1 MQSLSGARILI
12 IATDG
17 FERSELVAPRDLLRA
32 AGATVHVA
40 SPDGAA
46 IRSWDKSDWGGHEDV
61 DLGIENADSNH
72 YDAVI
77 VPGGQI
83 TPDIL
88 RTKPEA
94 VQIATEFHE
103 RGKTVAAI
111 CHGPWLLVEADVVI
125 GRNPR
130 AAPSIGN
137 VFRNLGT
144 TVPRDETAMH
154 PRIIT
159 SRSPRDLE
167 GFIARIGESI
177 AQQHPNHDKVWTMP
191 ERRSPT
197 RPVPLPS

>member
-1 MQSLSGARILI
+1 MQSLGAARILI

-32 AGATVHVA
+32 AGAKVHVA

-46 IRSWDKSDWGGHEDV
+46 IRSWDKSDWGEHEDV
-61 DLGIENADSNH
+61 DIGIENADSNQ
-72 YDAVI
+72 YDAII

-94 VQIATEFHE
+94 VQIVTAFHE

-125 GRNPR
+125 GRKPS

-137 VFRNLGT
+137 AFRNLGT
-144 TVPRDETAMH
+144 TVAHEETAMQ

-159 SRSPRDLE
+159 SRSPGDLE
-167 GFIARIGESI
+167 GFIARISESI

-191 ERRSPT
+191 ERPSPT
-197 RPVPLPS
+197 RPVPMPG